1 MPLDLKSLEL
11 FVRVAALG
19 AIGKAGA
26 EFGLSATA
34 ATQRL
39 QALEA
44 TIGTQLLHRTT
55 RAVSLST
62 DGEIFLAHAKRILGD
77 VEEALADI
85 RPDPRDIKGE
95 LRIAC
100 SASFGRLHIAPHV
113 TEFLQNHPGVS
124 LQLAM
129 SDSVIDIVEQGFDM
143 AIRIGALAPSTLKA
157 RKLAVSPR
165 CLVAAPGY
173 LERHGVPNT
182 LDDLKKHNCL
192 AREDM
197 RTWSLAAP
205 DGTIHDVRTNGN
217 FSSTSAEAI
226 TEAALSG
233 LGIARKCIWEISD
246 HLTNGTLVQVL
257 EGHSV
262 SPFWQVFA
270 VRPPSRLPPAR
281 VRAFTDFLEARFRHV
296 PALCGKGHEDTGSDT
311 RPFRRAGA

>member
-1 MPLDLKSLEL
+1 MSIDLKSLEL

-19 AIGKAGA
+19 AIGKAGT

-44 TIGTQLLHRTT
+44 TVGTQLFHRTT

-85 RPDPRDIKGE
+85 QPDPRDIKGE

-113 TEFLQNHPGVS
+113 TEFLDRHPGVS

-129 SDSVIDIVEQGFDM
+129 SDSVIDIVEQGIDI

-165 CLVAAPGY
+165 RLVAAPSY
-173 LERHGVPNT
+173 LERYGIPSS
-182 LDDLKKHNCL
+182 LDELKTHNCL
-192 AREDM
+192 ARKTCEPG
-197 RTWSLAAP
+197 RLQ
-205 DGTIHDVRTNGN
+205 RL
-217 FSSTSAEAI
+217 
-226 TEAALSG
+226 TE
-233 LGIARKCIWEISD
+233 R
-246 HLTNGTLVQVL
+246 
-257 EGHSV
+257 
-262 SPFWQVFA
+262 
-270 VRPPSRLPPAR
+270 
-281 VRAFTDFLEARFRHV
+281 FT
-296 PALCGKGHEDTGSDT
+296 T
-311 RPFRRAGA
+311 

>member
-1 MPLDLKSLEL
+1 MSIDLKSLEL

-19 AIGKAGA
+19 AIGKAGT

-44 TIGTQLLHRTT
+44 TVGTQLFHRTT

-85 RPDPRDIKGE
+85 QPDPRDIKGE
-95 LRIAC
+95 IRIAC

-113 TEFLQNHPGVS
+113 TEFLDRHPGVS

-129 SDSVIDIVEQGFDM
+129 SDSVIDIVEQGFDI

-165 CLVAAPGY
+165 RLVAAPSY
-173 LERHGVPNT
+173 LERYGTPST
-182 LDDLKKHNCL
+182 LDELKIHNCL

-205 DGTIHDVRTNGN
+205 DGTVHDIKTTGN
-217 FSSTSAEAI
+217 FSSSSAEAI

-233 LGIARKCIWEISD
+233 LGIARKCTWEIADQLSSGA
-246 HLTNGTLVQVL
+246 LRPMLGSY
-257 EGHSV
+257 SV
-262 SPFWQVFA
+262 SPFWKVFA
-270 VRPPSRLPPAR
+270 VRPPSRLPSAR
-281 VRAFTDFLEARFRHV
+281 VRAFTDFLESKLNKI
-296 PALCGKGHEDTGSDT
+296 PELCGD
-311 RPFRRAGA
+311 

>member
-1 MPLDLKSLEL
+1 MSVDLKSLEL

-44 TIGTQLLHRTT
+44 TVGTQLLHRTT
-55 RAVSLST
+55 RVVSLST

-95 LRIAC
+95 LRVAC

-113 TEFLQNHPGVS
+113 TEFLDCHPGVS

-129 SDSVIDIVEQGFDM
+129 TDSVVDIVEQGLDM
-143 AIRIGALAPSTLKA
+143 AIRIGTLASSTLKA
-157 RKLAVSPR
+157 RKLAESPR
-165 CLVAAPGY
+165 FLVAAPNY
-173 LERHGVPNT
+173 LERHGFPT
-182 LDDLKKHNCL
+182 CLDDLRDHNCL

-197 RTWSLAAP
+197 RTWSLADR
-205 DGTIHDVRTNGN
+205 DGTVHDIKTTGN
-217 FSSTSAEAI
+217 FASTSAEAI
-226 TEAALSG
+226 TEAAVSG
-233 LGIARKCIWEISD
+233 LGIARKCAWEISD
-246 HLTNGTLVQVL
+246 HLAAGTLRRVL
-257 EGHSV
+257 TDYSV
-262 SPFWQVFA
+262 SPYWNIYA
-270 VRPPSRLPPAR
+270 VRPPSRLPSAR
-281 VRAFTDFLEARFRHV
+281 VRAFTDFLEAKFKTI
-296 PALCGKGHEDTGSDT
+296 PAMTCDGTSD
-311 RPFRRAGA
+311 

>member
-1 MPLDLKSLEL
+1 MSLDLKSLEL
-11 FVRVAALG
+11 FVRVATLG

-44 TIGTQLLHRTT
+44 TVGTQLFHRTT

-77 VEEALADI
+77 VEDALADI
-85 RPDPRDIKGE
+85 QPDPRDLKGE
-95 LRIAC
+95 LRVAC
-100 SASFGRLHIAPHV
+100 SASFGRLHIAPYV
-113 TEFLQNHPGVS
+113 TEFLENHPGVS
-124 LQLAM
+124 LQLVM
-129 SDSVIDIVEQGFDM
+129 SDSVIDIVEQGLDM

-165 CLVAAPGY
+165 CLVAAPHY
-173 LERHGVPNT
+173 LDKFGAPST
-182 LDDLKKHNCL
+182 LDDLKTHNCL

-205 DGTIHDVRTNGN
+205 GGVVHDVKINGN

-233 LGIARKCIWEISD
+233 LGIARKCTWEIADQLSA
-246 HLTNGTLVQVL
+246 GTLKPVL
-257 EGHSV
+257 ADYSV
-262 SPFWQVFA
+262 SPFWNVFA
-270 VRPPSRLPPAR
+270 VRPPSKLPSGR
-281 VRAFTDFLEARFRHV
+281 VRAFTDFLEAKLKKI
-296 PALCGKGHEDTGSDT
+296 PALCDD
-311 RPFRRAGA
+311 

>member
-1 MPLDLKSLEL
+1 MSIDLKSLEL

-19 AIGKAGA
+19 AIGKAGT

-44 TIGTQLLHRTT
+44 TVGTQLFHRTT

-85 RPDPRDIKGE
+85 QPDPRDIKGE

-113 TEFLQNHPGVS
+113 TEFLDRHPGVS

-129 SDSVIDIVEQGFDM
+129 SDSVIDIVEQGIDI

-165 CLVAAPGY
+165 RLVAAPSY
-173 LERHGVPNT
+173 LERYGIPSS
-182 LDDLKKHNCL
+182 LDELKTHNCL

-205 DGTIHDVRTNGN
+205 DGTVHDIKTSGN

-233 LGIARKCIWEISD
+233 LGIARKCTWEIAD
-246 HLTNGTLVQVL
+246 QLAAGALRPVL
-257 EGHSV
+257 GSYSV
-262 SPFWQVFA
+262 SPFWKVFA
-270 VRPPSRLPPAR
+270 VRPPSRLPSAR
-281 VRAFTDFLEARFRHV
+281 VRAFTDFLESKLNKI
-296 PALCGKGHEDTGSDT
+296 PELCGD
-311 RPFRRAGA
+311 

>member
-1 MPLDLKSLEL
+1 MSVDLKSLEL
-11 FVRVAALG
+11 FVRVATLG

-44 TIGTQLLHRTT
+44 TVGTQLLHRTT
-55 RAVSLST
+55 RVVSLST

-85 RPDPRDIKGE
+85 RPDPQDIKGE

-113 TEFLQNHPGVS
+113 TDFLEMYPGVS

-129 SDSVIDIVEQGFDM
+129 TDSVVDIVEQGLDM
-143 AIRIGALAPSTLKA
+143 AIRIGALASSTLKA
-157 RKLAVSPR
+157 RKLAESPR
-165 CLVAAPGY
+165 VLVAAPRY
-173 LERHGVPNT
+173 LERHGVPT
-182 LDDLKKHNCL
+182 SLDDLKAHNCL

-197 RTWSLAAP
+197 RTWALAAA
-205 DGTIHDVRTNGN
+205 DGTVHDLKTTGN

-233 LGIARKCIWEISD
+233 LGIARKCAWEVSD
-246 HLTNGTLVQVL
+246 QLRAGTLTRVL
-257 EGHSV
+257 TDYSV
-262 SPFWQVFA
+262 APFWNIYA
-270 VRPPSRLPPAR
+270 VRPPSRLPSSR
-281 VRAFTDFLEARFRHV
+281 VRAFTDFLETRFRTV
-296 PALCGKGHEDTGSDT
+296 PAMSCADILSCSPTDLSPT
-311 RPFRRAGA
+311 

>member
-1 MPLDLKSLEL
+1 MALDLKSLEL

-39 QALEA
+39 QSLEA
-44 TIGTQLLHRTT
+44 AVGTQLFHRTT

-113 TEFLQNHPGVS
+113 TEFLREHPGVS

-165 CLVAAPGY
+165 ILVAAPSY
-173 LERHGVPNT
+173 LETNGVPSA
-182 LDDLKKHNCL
+182 LDDLKQHNCL

-197 RTWSLAAP
+197 RTWSLSAP
-205 DGTIHDVRTNGN
+205 GGTLHDVRINGN

-226 TEAALSG
+226 TEAAVSG
-233 LGIARKCIWEISD
+233 LGIARKCAWEIAG
-246 HLTNGTLVQVL
+246 HLAAGTLVPVL
-257 EGHSV
+257 EDYTV
-262 SPFWQVFA
+262 APFWQVFA

-281 VRAFTDFLEARFRHV
+281 VRAFTDFLEARFRKV
-296 PALCGKGHEDTGSDT
+296 PALCGEQ
-311 RPFRRAGA
+311 P

>member
-1 MPLDLKSLEL
+1 MSVDLKSLEL

-44 TIGTQLLHRTT
+44 TIGTQLFHRTT

-85 RPDPRDIKGE
+85 RPDPKDIKGE

-113 TEFLQNHPGVS
+113 TEFLGSHPGVS

-165 CLVAAPGY
+165 GLVAAPCY
-173 LERHGVPNT
+173 LAKHGVPAT

-197 RTWSLAAP
+197 RSWSLAAP
-205 DGTIHDVRTNGN
+205 DGSLHDVRTTGN

-233 LGIARKCIWEISD
+233 LGVARKCTWEIAD
-246 HLTNGTLVQVL
+246 HLDAGTLVPVL
-257 EGHSV
+257 ENYTV

-270 VRPPSRLPPAR
+270 VRPPSRLPSAR
-281 VRAFTDFLEARFRHV
+281 VRAFTDFLEAKFKKV
-296 PALCGKGHEDTGSDT
+296 PALIDQGV
-311 RPFRRAGA
+311 